1 MFQVTATTQHK
12 QQEDVIVGLVQWLE
26 YWVVTPVMGFESPA
40 HPKFNGVDMSLANEL
55 KVIAE
60 KVITDRIAAA
70 KSSDAYAVFIN
81 QIKALAADGVMQKR
95 VELHT
100 QKDRAAMIEAFK
112 SDGFKVEQ
120 NNAYLYTIRW

>member
-1 MFQVTATTQHK
+1 
-12 QQEDVIVGLVQWLE
+12 
-26 YWVVTPVMGFESPA
+26 
-40 HPKFNGVDMSLANEL
+40 MSLANEL

-120 NNAYLYTIRW
+120 NNPYLYTIRW